1 MIVDIHKILF
11 IIFLTILIYHLN
23 IKLFKFNNKIF
34 DEHQNFSSSILG
46 NPIGGYTI
54 FLYILFFKLYF
65 DYLELF
71 FLFCIFVS
79 GILSDN
85 KIFNSPVRR
94 LFFQILIIIISISFS
109 EIRIVSTRIDLIDS
123 LLTNKVINIIFST
136 FCILIVINGSNFI
149 DGLNGLVL
157 GYYSSIILIIL
168 STNLDV
174 VFNFENILMINFLII
189 LVFLLLANFA
199 NKIFLG
205 DNGSYLIGFLFSIYL
220 IRLHQSNVE
229 LSPYFIILLL
239 WYPCFENLFS
249 IIRKKI
255 SKTLA
260 TKADNNHFHQLL
272 FLYISKKLDI
282 KNKIIAN
289 NLTSI
294 VINFYN
300 LSIFYIGMQ
309 KLNSSTF
316 QIQLIIFN
324 ILIYIYLYI
333 FLKKFKD
340 KMYNK
345 IFN

>member
-11 IIFLTILIYHLN
+11 IIFVTILIYNLN

>member
-1 MIVDIHKILF
+1 M
-11 IIFLTILIYHLN
+11 
-23 IKLFKFNNKIF
+23 
-34 DEHQNFSSSILG
+34 
-46 NPIGGYTI
+46 
-54 FLYILFFKLYF
+54 
-65 DYLELF
+65 
-71 FLFCIFVS
+71 
-79 GILSDN
+79 
-85 KIFNSPVRR
+85 R
-94 LFFQILIIIISISFS
+94 
-109 EIRIVSTRIDLIDS
+109 
-123 LLTNKVINIIFST
+123 
-136 FCILIVINGSNFI
+136 
-149 DGLNGLVL
+149 
-157 GYYSSIILIIL
+157 
-168 STNLDV
+168 
-174 VFNFENILMINFLII
+174 
-189 LVFLLLANFA
+189 
-199 NKIFLG
+199 
-205 DNGSYLIGFLFSIYL
+205 
-220 IRLHQSNVE
+220 
-229 LSPYFIILLL
+229 
-239 WYPCFENLFS
+239 S

>member
-94 LFFQILIIIISISFS
+94 LFFQILIIIICISFS
-109 EIRIVSTRIDLIDS
+109 EIGIVSTRIDLIDS

-157 GYYSSIILIIL
+157 GYYCSIILIIL

-255 SKTLA
+255 NKTLA

-272 FLYISKKLDI
+272 FLYISKRLDI

-294 VINFYN
+294 LINFYN